1 MIMKKCPYCEETTIS
16 YVLVLVGI
24 RPRCN
29 NCGKIIGFHWVYFS
43 ILLCTL
49 IIPLGLVGLYLS
61 AHFSVPAAIILWIIT
76 MWLVIAITA
85 YIVPLEVK
93 KHRWSP

>member
-1 MIMKKCPYCEETTIS
+1 MKNCPNCEEPTIS
-16 YVLVLVGI
+16 YLLILVGV
-24 RPRCN
+24 RPKCN
-29 NCGKIIGFHWVYFS
+29 ICDKTIGFHWVYFS
-43 ILLCTL
+43 ILLCIL

-61 AHFSVPAAIILWIIT
+61 AHFSFPTVLVLWVFI
-76 MWLVIAITA
+76 MYLVIAITA